1 MTDMKITGCVPL
13 PGQGVVARFGD
24 LVAVTEGTG
33 SGNDPLLSALE
44 SVDSDAGDG
53 AALVLAAARAVLANP
68 GQPSGACAGV
78 TSGGEVAVLV
88 HGDAVVAVTVDGAAD
103 IELTA
108 SGSMLP
114 VNRTFSGTTVSL
126 RIAVGSRAD
135 FDPRLR
141 LDGGVVYGSGLV
153 VTASADV
160 SAEAVARP
168 RRAPAIAE
176 ALPGSR
182 AGGSAAP
189 SAVPAATCSP
199 ATPEAGR
206 EAAPV
211 AGVAGDV
218 LAGSPPAA
226 DEAVLRQ
233 AESSTERLSPGWPP
247 APSAPDWPPQPH
259 PPGWQ
264 PEPPTPGWQ
273 PEPPTPAWQPEPPT
287 PGWQAEPLTPQWP
300 PAPVADAPPP
310 PVPPGPVPTG
320 PVSPGPG
327 GTLLSSDFASQF
339 PEAAIEESQ
348 APGQAAGQASPLD
361 EMWITP
367 DDEEGWR
374 APAFV
379 VPSQGQQP
387 PGREPRLH
395 QPDPTSDF
403 ESFLLIPQP
412 GAPDEHDHPH
422 PSEVAEAQLPPMPQ
436 EEADLY
442 VPEPVLVDG
451 VFCSRNHFND
461 PNVQYCRQCGISMV
475 QITRKS
481 RKGQRPPL
489 GVLLLDDGTGFT
501 LDRDYVVGREPVLDG
516 DVAAGRA
523 RPLRITDPDGTV
535 SRLHLRI
542 SLVGWQVEVRDLGSA
557 NGSVLYFPTGEQR
570 LSPYDSAVIQPGAR
584 IGIGHRSLQYL
595 SYRAG

>member
-1 MTDMKITGCVPL
+1 MKITGCVPL
-13 PGQGVVARFGD
+13 PGQGVVARLGD

-33 SGNDPLLSALE
+33 PGNDPLLGALE
-44 SVDSDAGDG
+44 AVASDAGDG

-88 HGDAVVAVTVDGAAD
+88 HGDAVVAVTVDGAED
-103 IELTA
+103 VELTA

-153 VTASADV
+153 VTVAADLSAG
-160 SAEAVARP
+160 AVATP

-176 ALPGSR
+176 PLPGSP
-182 AGGSAAP
+182 AMG
-189 SAVPAATCSP
+189 SAVPTGVPAPAAEESP
-199 ATPEAGR
+199 A
-206 EAAPV
+206 
-211 AGVAGDV
+211 
-218 LAGSPPAA
+218 
-226 DEAVLRQ
+226 
-233 AESSTERLSPGWPP
+233 ERLSPGWPP
-247 APSAPDWPPQPH
+247 QPQ
-259 PPGWQ
+259 
-264 PEPPTPGWQ
+264 
-273 PEPPTPAWQPEPPT
+273 A
-287 PGWQAEPLTPQWP
+287 PGWQAEPLTPQWLSGPAAETLP
-300 PAPVADAPPP
+300 PSAPPG
-310 PVPPGPVPTG
+310 PVPPGPAPA
-320 PVSPGPG
+320 GPG
-327 GTLLSSDFASQF
+327 GTMLSGDYASQF
-339 PEAAIEESQ
+339 PGGATEEGQ
-348 APGQAAGQASPLD
+348 APAPD
-361 EMWITP
+361 EMWITSG
-367 DDEEGWR
+367 DEAEGWR

-379 VPSQGQQP
+379 VPQVQQQ

-395 QPDPTSDF
+395 QPDPDSDF
-403 ESFLLIPQP
+403 ESFLLVPQP
-412 GAPDEHDHPH
+412 GAPGEHDHPH
-422 PSEVAEAQLPPMPQ
+422 PHPAEEPEALPPMPP

-442 VPEPVLVDG
+442 VPEPMLVDG
-451 VFCSRNHFND
+451 VFCSRKHFND
-461 PNVQYCRQCGISMV
+461 PNVQYCRQCGIAMV
-475 QITRKS
+475 QITRQV

-523 RPLRITDPDGTV
+523 RPLRISDPDGTV

-542 SLVGWQVEVRDLGSA
+542 SLIGWQVEIRDLGSA
-557 NGSVLYFPTGEQR
+557 NGSVLYLPSGEQR
-570 LSPYDSAVIQPGAR
+570 LSPYDSTVIEPGAR
-584 IGIGHRSLQYL
+584 IGIGHRSIQYL